1 MINDMEL
8 EVLKRMK
15 LVLDNIL
22 SRVKRSTRMYGGQYI
37 LDIEAIQKTPE
48 AYEMLAKQE
57 IAKQI
62 GLALLRDSMIVFGD
76 PVDEP
81 VEEDGGG
88 IRICR
93 RMGAHVT
100 VCVPEKKQEPEK
112 QGAADEQ

>member
-1 MINDMEL
+1 MINDLEL

-37 LDIEAIQKTPE
+37 LDSEAIQKTPE
-48 AYEMLAKQE
+48 ACEMIAKQE

-62 GLALLRDSMIVFGD
+62 GLALLRDSMIVFSD

-81 VEEDGGG
+81 VEGDDGE
-88 IRICR
+88 IRIFR
-93 RMGAHVT
+93 RMVAHVT

-112 QGAADEQ
+112 